1 MSKYT
6 FELKLQA
13 VLAYLDGKDS
23 FQTVANRFNVS
34 LTPLKNWVAHYREN
48 GVEGLLSNY
57 TNYDIHFKMDVLNY
71 MNEFG
76 ASLTQTAA
84 VYNISTP
91 STILQWKRQ
100 IEEMGPDALLSKK
113 KGRPSMKK
121 ETKKPQPVEGSQEA
135 LLAENER
142 LRMEIAYLKKLQ
154 ALIQEKEKSQNR
166 TKRK

>member
-1 MSKYT
+1 MAKYS

-48 GVEGLLSNY
+48 GVDGLLSSY

-71 MNEFG
+71 MTEFG

-84 VYNISTP
+84 LYNISSP

-100 IEEMGPDALLSKK
+100 IEEKGLDALLPKK

-121 ETKKPQPVEGSQEA
+121 NTKKSVPAEGSNEA
-135 LLAENER
+135 LKAENEL
-142 LRMEIAYLKKLQ
+142 LRMENAYLKKLQ